1 MNKKI
6 QKVKWKNIKYNLKQI
21 LKSMK
26 KFTPQKGAPLMGV
39 AVSSN
44 AGEWATYY
52 GYDPVHEDT
61 KQAKKELK
69 KKCKCHNN
77 DVLDT
82 PTKCQRRARDLRCK
96 KMNKY

>member
-52 GYDPVHEDT
+52 GYDPVHIET
-61 KQAKKELK
+61 ESARKQLK
-69 KKCKCHNN
+69 KKCKCRKN
-77 DVLDT
+77 DCLDT
-82 PTKCQRRARDLRCK
+82 PGKCQRRARDLRCK
-96 KMNKY
+96 